1 MSSHDQSEIIESIR
15 KKQENIALVIGVTLA
30 MTLAVYFFTY
40 AMVTDKGLISLLWFM
55 AISSMVIVAMLFR
68 LQSVSFFVTRL
79 WLGRRAGY
87 REVFPLIT
95 ATKE

>member
-1 MSSHDQSEIIESIR
+1 MSSNEQSEIIESIR

-30 MTLAVYFFTY
+30 MTLSVYFFTY
-40 AMVTDKGLISLLWFM
+40 AMVTDKGLINLLWFM
-55 AISSMVIVAMLFR
+55 GISSIVIVLMLFR

-79 WLGRRAGY
+79 WLGRRPGY
-87 REVFPLIT
+87 PEVFSSMT